1 MEDPGVTSAR
11 YRCRNK
17 HLHFCNAD
25 GRLLRKR
32 ISEEQNAT
40 RRHNSCSSSQSPI
53 RGTFLWRHHWSMK
66 QRWSTRKQMSLITP
80 VVTASLKNETGI
92 YPRFICRQPSFDRK
106 RAKCPSTASPTS
118 RRRGRRLWLSHH
130 QSGLRQQ
137 RLDRVFAPRQGLAR
151 FVVGKVDAWRW
162 LRPGVLILAAF
173 DRIDENLNTL
183 RTV

>member
-1 MEDPGVTSAR
+1 MKREPTQDLFVAHRALIANEQSAR
-11 YRCRNK
+11 QP
-17 HLHFCNAD
+17 H
-25 GRLLRKR
+25 
-32 ISEEQNAT
+32 
-40 RRHNSCSSSQSPI
+40 SS
-53 RGTFLWRHHWSMK
+53 
-66 QRWSTRKQMSLITP
+66 
-80 VVTASLKNETGI
+80 
-92 YPRFICRQPSFDRK
+92 
-106 RAKCPSTASPTS
+106 TS

-130 QSGLRQQ
+130 QSDLRQQ